1 MSVRAEAE
9 ERSAAMRG
17 HFSIEWMAQSSRP
30 AAPPGP
36 PGSESGLETCGT
48 HAESLPGFYR
58 RTNPGGPPGQEDA
71 STETRPGAAA
81 DLSTEEETSGYESEG
96 SRSRSPSA
104 HAKPAPFLP
113 ASPPAGRRPR
123 TAFTAEQI
131 HVLERAFKKNAYL
144 GTQDKAE
151 LCRKL
156 HLSDKQIRNWFQN
169 RRMKLKRS
177 VQDALAHACQ
187 ASAAS
192 PFLHYPELRP
202 GPYGRLP
209 LADAASYGAP
219 PGLQYGGPPT
229 GTSALSLD
237 SFYPAVLLPP
247 AHLRG
252 SYPAHPQY
260 Y

>member
-1 MSVRAEAE
+1 
-9 ERSAAMRG
+9 MRR

-30 AAPPGP
+30 ASPPPQP
-36 PGSESGLETCGT
+36 PGSDHRPATCGT

-58 RTNPGGPPGQEDA
+58 RLEPRSSPGQEQK
-71 STETRPGAAA
+71 SWPGPEA
-81 DLSTEEETSGYESEG
+81 DLSAEEETSGYESEG
-96 SRSRSPSA
+96 SRPRSPSA
-104 HAKPAPFLP
+104 HAKPAPSLP

-123 TAFTAEQI
+123 TAFTTEQI
-131 HVLERAFKKNAYL
+131 DVLERAFKKNAYL

-156 HLSDKQIRNWFQN
+156 RLSDKQIRNWFQN

-192 PFLHYPELRP
+192 QFLHRPELQAYRP
-202 GPYGRLP
+202 GPYARLP
-209 LADAASYGAP
+209 PADAAPYS
-219 PGLQYGGPPT
+219 PPT
-229 GTSALSLD
+229 SLHYGCPLTSTSTLSLD
-237 SFYPAVLLPP
+237 SFYQLNGLPGVLLPP
-247 AHLRG
+247 ASAHLWG
-252 SYPAHPQY
+252 SYPTYPPY